1 MKTENKIN
9 TSKNL
14 LLATTVIILMLSAG
28 SCVETRMFSSSS
40 VVPAA
45 TGSVKIKRDKNN
57 NYNIEIEIVDL
68 ASAEMLQPP
77 RETYVVWLDSDEN
90 TTRNLGQLKS
100 STSVFSKR
108 LKASMETVS
117 TTRPRRIF
125 ITAENDPNV
134 RNPNSE
140 VVLTTGYLDNIK

>member
-1 MKTENKIN
+1 MN
-9 TSKNL
+9 TQTFTYPRNF
-14 LLATTVIILMLSAG
+14 LLATTVIILMLSTG
-28 SCVETRMFSSSS
+28 SCVEKRMFSSSS

-45 TGSVKIKRDKNN
+45 TGSIKIKRDKNQ

-68 ASAEMLQPP
+68 ASADMLQPP
-77 RETYVVWLDSDEN
+77 RETYVVWMDSEEN
-90 TTRNLGQLKS
+90 TTRNIGQLKS

-125 ITAENDPNV
+125 ITAENDANA

-140 VVLTTGYLDNIK
+140 VVLTTGFLENLN